1 MKKIYSVA
9 LIMLA
14 IWAPSVKAQDPCLSA
29 SVRPIIDSDNG
40 VCYVLVAGAIPGARI
55 GLFVGVNPIVLPGP
69 VVDNDGEAFALYDC
83 GTTPTRAIMSY
94 SVNGTPMACEIPIA
108 PAADLPIKVKS
119 FTAQAQSDNSV
130 LLRWVSV
137 FEANSSKFVIQR
149 SADGRSFSD
158 VGELKAAGNS
168 NATINYSFNDRQ
180 LLNGSAYYRLKLVDL
195 DGTVDYTKIVY
206 INNGDVMFTNL
217 SVFPNPFRSEVQLKG
232 VTTSDV
238 NRKNIKVYNIM
249 GSEVNYRVVGG
260 NSIVIDPTIPN
271 GVYIL
276 RVKGQ
281 AYKLFKE

>member
-1 MKKIYSVA
+1 MKKIYSVS
-9 LIMLA
+9 LILLA
-14 IWAPSVKAQDPCLSA
+14 IWASSVQAQLCPGTASA
-29 SVRPIIDSDNG
+29 RPIIDAVNG
-40 VCYVLVAGAIPGARI
+40 LCYVKVIGAPPGATVA
-55 GLFVGVNPIVLPGP
+55 LFVGNTPINQPALQADANGNATILYNCNTTPTSVEASGFLNGNPIVCQIPLAP
-69 VVDNDGEAFALYDC
+69 EA
-83 GTTPTRAIMSY
+83 
-94 SVNGTPMACEIPIA
+94 N
-108 PAADLPIKVKS
+108 LPIKIKS

-137 FEANSSKFVIQR
+137 FEANSSKFVIQK
-149 SADGRSFSD
+149 SLDGRSFSD
-158 VGELKAAGNS
+158 VGEVKAAGNS
-168 NATINYSFNDRQ
+168 ASTLNYTFNDRQ
-180 LLNGSAYYRLKLVDL
+180 LLNGGAYYRLKLMDL

-232 VTTSDV
+232 VTTADV
-238 NRKNIKVYNIM
+238 NRKNIKVYNTM

-260 NSIVIDPTIPN
+260 NSIIIDPSVPK

>member
-14 IWAPSVKAQDPCLSA
+14 IWAPSVKGQNCPPGANARAFIGSA
-29 SVRPIIDSDNG
+29 S
-40 VCYVLVAGAIPGARI
+40 CYVVILNALPNAEISILNPVGDLISPLPAPKTDAGGNALVFYECNSTPTVVNLVAAPQACQ
-55 GLFVGVNPIVLPGP
+55 LFLAAPI
-69 VVDNDGEAFALYDC
+69 
-83 GTTPTRAIMSY
+83 
-94 SVNGTPMACEIPIA
+94 
-108 PAADLPIKVKS
+108 DLPIKIKS

-130 LLRWVSV
+130 LLRWISV
-137 FEANSSKFVIQR
+137 TEVNSSKFVIQK
-149 SADGRSFSD
+149 SLDGRNFSD

-260 NSIVIDPTIPN
+260 NSIVIDPTIPK